1 VATKIYNF
9 TPTGI
14 EVTLGNYDDYIH
26 YKDEAALRE
35 ALEAEKNRTVITKT
49 RQKADR
55 KKQKEQEAA
64 FRGKKKELKAVEA
77 DIEHLENEIADYEA
91 QMCQNDFYDD
101 LNNVNAVTVAYN
113 TAREAVASLT
123 ERWEELLLEIEEWEE
138 Q

>member
-1 VATKIYNF
+1 M
-9 TPTGI
+9 
-14 EVTLGNYDDYIH
+14 
-26 YKDEAALRE
+26 
-35 ALEAEKNRTVITKT
+35 ITKT

-55 KKQKEQEAA
+55 KNQEEQEAA
-64 FRGKKKELKAVEA
+64 YRGKKKELKAVEA

-101 LNNVNAVTVAYN
+101 LNNVNAVTAAYN

>member
-1 VATKIYNF
+1 M
-9 TPTGI
+9 
-14 EVTLGNYDDYIH
+14 
-26 YKDEAALRE
+26 
-35 ALEAEKNRTVITKT
+35 
-49 RQKADR
+49 
-55 KKQKEQEAA
+55 
-64 FRGKKKELKAVEA
+64 EA

-91 QMCQNDFYDD
+91 QMCQNDFYGD